1 MERMAFAWLPINLRL
16 INSIWRLCPFFSLL
30 PEVPGTVSLSL
41 APSLCPYLVSCSLI
55 CWRVTDS
62 FGELLVIDFVLP
74 HVSAVLWS
82 RERERSRR
90 EEGCLEA
97 WEAPRTAQRTLA
109 LIIRNY
115 SNCIWSDPFGVA
127 WQLSWRTFFSQLS
140 VALPLSPSLS
150 HSLWLLLFLFSFLF
164 CFFPVL
170 LKSFC
175 WSVARILCDFSQERH
190 EHKHFWCAS
199 TQTIH
204 KHTHSHT
211 PAHTCTACA
220 HLKTL
225 VKDSY
230 RIRTH

>member
-1 MERMAFAWLPINLRL
+1 M
-16 INSIWRLCPFFSLL
+16 
-30 PEVPGTVSLSL
+30 
-41 APSLCPYLVSCSLI
+41 APSLPPYLVSCSLI

-74 HVSAVLWS
+74 HVSEILWS
-82 RERERSRR
+82 RRGKWEEEERIAWGMRST
-90 EEGCLEA
+90 ENG
-97 WEAPRTAQRTLA
+97 TANSGF
-109 LIIRNY
+109 NY
-115 SNCIWSDPFGVA
+115 SQLFKLHLKWSIWGRLAIKLTNFLFAAVC
-127 WQLSWRTFFSQLS
+127 RTSS
-140 VALPLSPSLS
+140 LSPSFSLS
-150 HSLWLLLFLFSFLF
+150 FSLFLFSFLF
-164 CFFPVL
+164 LFFPVL

-204 KHTHSHT
+204 THSHT
-211 PAHTCTACA
+211 VAHTRTACA